1 MPIRRSPAKRSR
13 LASASA
19 TTRVMMRPTVAQA
32 TPSSSPTACLEVW
45 TASQAAVSS
54 KARVWP
60 APWRAQ
66 GTAATTTPC
75 SEQQTLGASASR
87 SAPTTPR
94 SNARQ
99 RRRPWPWSKPGQRRP
114 HRPQR
119 RLTPLRGRT
128 DTTSA
133 CSSWSKQTR
142 STTAC
147 STPTSLAH
155 SLADR
160 TPFPFFRIQPSE
172 SRNRRRA
179 TACSHIRPSRHPRI
193 GEKSPFSAGGPTDTV
208 TRLIAEPMSKKLGT
222 QIVVQNVEGAGGT
235 VAAGEV
241 AQARPDGYTVLM
253 HHIGMSTAPA
263 LYADL
268 PYKPL
273 EDFKTIGLVT
283 EVPMTLI
290 ARRDFQPNTLQELV
304 AYVKAN
310 ADKVTYANAGI
321 GAASHLCGLLFQK
334 AIGVKLQEVPYEGTG
349 PALTDIVGGQVDFM
363 CDQTTNTTGQIKSRE
378 VKAYAVTT
386 PERVESLPDL
396 PTAKEAGLTDLE
408 LSVWHGLYVPADTPD
423 EVVGTLSDALKVALA
438 DQGVIDKLAELGTAP
453 VAADRATPEAHRQ
466 QLEEQLGVWGP
477 IIEEAGVKA
486 S

>member
-1 MPIRRSPAKRSR
+1 MRRAR
-13 LASASA
+13 L
-19 TTRVMMRPTVAQA
+19 
-32 TPSSSPTACLEVW
+32 
-45 TASQAAVSS
+45 
-54 KARVWP
+54 
-60 APWRAQ
+60 
-66 GTAATTTPC
+66 
-75 SEQQTLGASASR
+75 LGAV
-87 SAPTTPR
+87 
-94 SNARQ
+94 
-99 RRRPWPWSKPGQRRP
+99 RPLVLFVAVALAVAACGGGSDDG
-114 HRPQR
+114 
-119 RLTPLRGRT
+119 G
-128 DTTSA
+128 TSA
-133 CSSWSKQTR
+133 GGY
-142 STTAC
+142 
-147 STPTSLAH
+147 P
-155 SLADR
+155 DR
-160 TPFPFFRIQPSE
+160 NITVVV
-172 SRNRRRA
+172 
-179 TACSHIRPSRHPRI
+179 
-193 GEKSPFSAGGPTDTV
+193 PFSAGGPTDTV
-208 TRLIAEPMSKKLGT
+208 TRLIADPMSAKLGA

-290 ARRDFQPNTLQELV
+290 ARRDFEPNTLQELV
-304 AYVKAN
+304 DYVKAN

-363 CDQTTNTTGQIKSRE
+363 CDQTTNTTGQIKSGE

-386 PERVESLPDL
+386 KERVESLPDV
-396 PTAKEAGLTDLE
+396 PTATEAGLDDLQ
-408 LSVWHGLYVPADTPD
+408 LTVWHGLYVPADTPD
-423 EVVGTLSDALKVALA
+423 EVVQTLSEALKVALA

-453 VAADRATPEAHRQ
+453 VAQDRATPEAHRQ